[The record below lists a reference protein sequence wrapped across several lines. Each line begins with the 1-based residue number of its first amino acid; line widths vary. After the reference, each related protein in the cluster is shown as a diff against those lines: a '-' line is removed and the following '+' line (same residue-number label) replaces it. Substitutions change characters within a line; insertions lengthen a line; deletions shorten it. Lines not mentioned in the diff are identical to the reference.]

1 MLLDRNKQQGPKFVF
16 VLRQGV
22 LFEAKIV
29 VLNISCLFRFPELAI
44 EFQIL
49 QRLLFSPMD
58 NSQIFGDGS
67 FMIEISLLIACYNP
81 DHLIHIFAI
90 VIINIVVIV
99 IVIVI
104 VIAVVITRR
113 DRRVAGK
120 QGEGKPM
127 TRESR
132 QIQTLHLVHDFFLLD

>member
-1 MLLDRNKQQGPKFVF
+1 
-16 VLRQGV
+16 
-22 LFEAKIV
+22 
-29 VLNISCLFRFPELAI
+29 
-44 EFQIL
+44 
-49 QRLLFSPMD
+49 MD
-58 NSQIFGDGS
+58 NSQEKWEIFGDGS

-81 DHLIHIFAI
+81 DHLIHIFVI

-104 VIAVVITRR
+104 AVVINRR

-120 QGEGKPM
+120 QGEVKPM

-132 QIQTLHLVHDFFLLD
+132 